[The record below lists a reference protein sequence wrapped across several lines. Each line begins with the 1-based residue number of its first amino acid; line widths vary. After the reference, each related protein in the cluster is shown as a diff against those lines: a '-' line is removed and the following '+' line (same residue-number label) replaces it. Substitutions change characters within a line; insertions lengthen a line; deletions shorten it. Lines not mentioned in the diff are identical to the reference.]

1 MDSVQILIITAGAN
15 TSVTSYL
22 AANLLER
29 AAHQLDWQVQ
39 LECYSPLVALQEF
52 SAEQIANADV
62 ILVASDRPLD
72 LSRFDGKALYQGDLL
87 SALKD
92 PQTWLQQA
100 KAQAQIYTHAP
111 VPIVVAVTACPTGVA
126 HTFMAANALQEAA
139 TNMGV
144 SLWVETQGALGKK
157 NPLTSAQVAQATVV
171 IVAADIEVDKSR
183 FVGKRLYRTNTRQA
197 LRQPQQIIE
206 QALAQ
211 STLYLPHTQQSAIDP
226 FVDEGV
232 STFSSASQ
240 NTANSAAHQ
249 AYQHLLTGVSF
260 MLPLVVAGGLLIAL
274 SLVFGIDAQSGT
286 LADALQ
292 QIGIAAFALMIP
304 LLSGYIAY
312 SMAGRSGLAPGMIG
326 GMLAST
332 LDAGFIGGIASGF
345 IAGYSV
351 RLLLHHLTLPTNLAA
366 LKPVL
371 IIPLL
376 ASLITGLLMTYIVG
390 GPVAWLMSALTD
402 FLNSL
407 GAVNALLLGA
417 LLGAMMGFDMGG
429 PVNKAAYAFAVGLLT
444 AHNYGP
450 MAAAMAA
457 GMVPALGMGLA
468 TLLAR
473 YKFTLSEREAGKAAW
488 VLGLCFISE
497 GAIPFAAKDPLR
509 VIPATL
515 VGGAVAGALA
525 MGWGAKLVAPHG
537 GIFVF
542 FIPYAIEPM
551 LGYAIA
557 IASGTL
563 VTGGMYAV
571 LKRAHSHY
579 YS

>member
-1 MDSVQILIITAGAN
+1 MDRVQILMITAGAN

-22 AANLLER
+22 AANLLEQ
-29 AAHQLDWQVQ
+29 AAHRLNWEVQ

-52 SAEQIANADV
+52 SAEQITNADLV
-62 ILVASDRPLD
+62 LVASDHTLE
-72 LSRFDGKALYQGDLL
+72 LSRFEGKALYQGDLQ
-87 SALKD
+87 SALKN
-92 PQTWLQQA
+92 PSQWLKQG
-100 KAQAQIYTHAP
+100 KAQAQIYTHTVAP
-111 VPIVVAVTACPTGVA
+111 VVVAVTACPTGVA
-126 HTFMAANALQEAA
+126 HTFMAAKALQDAA
-139 TNMGV
+139 MSMGV

-157 NPLTSAQVAQATVV
+157 SPLTPTQIAQAAVV

-197 LRQPQQIIE
+197 LRRPQQIIE
-206 QALAQ
+206 QALAH
-211 STLYLPHTQQSAIDP
+211 STLYLPRTQQSTRDP
-226 FVDEGV
+226 YVDEDV
-232 STFSSASQ
+232 SRPSTVKSNASY
-240 NTANSAAHQ
+240 SAAHQ
-249 AYQHLLTGVSF
+249 TYQHLLTGVSF

-286 LADALQ
+286 LADALM
-292 QIGIAAFALMIP
+292 QIGNAAFALMIP

-312 SMAGRSGLAPGMIG
+312 SMAGRSGLAPGMLG

-332 LDAGFIGGIASGF
+332 LGAGFIGGIASGF

-351 RLLLHHLTLPTNLAA
+351 RLLLHHLTLPANLAA

-376 ASLITGLLMTYIVG
+376 ASLITGLIMIYIVG

-407 GAVNALLLGA
+407 GTVNALLLGA

-444 AHNYGP
+444 THNYGP

-473 YKFTLSEREAGKAAW
+473 HKFTASEREAGKAAW

-515 VGGAVAGALA
+515 LGGAVAGALA

-542 FIPYAIEPM
+542 FIPHAIEPM

-563 VTGGMYAV
+563 VTGVLYSL
-571 LKRAHSHY
+571 LKRVGIK
-579 YS
+579 